1 METIFDGAE
10 DQKDLKIIIFTSTKS
25 MCDDLTSDLR
35 YKGFGAGCLHGDKSQ
50 SERDWVLRSFKQGT
64 LNVLIATDVAARG
77 LGMYKKKNEWIEKK
91 ERIMKLHDD
100 VFVFLKF
107 SGID

>member
-35 YKGFGAGCLHGDKSQ
+35 YK
-50 SERDWVLRSFKQGT
+50 LRLTFYT
-64 LNVLIATDVAARG
+64 PFCFIAW
-77 LGMYKKKNEWIEKK
+77 KKKKIC
-91 ERIMKLHDD
+91 
-100 VFVFLKF
+100 
-107 SGID
+107 